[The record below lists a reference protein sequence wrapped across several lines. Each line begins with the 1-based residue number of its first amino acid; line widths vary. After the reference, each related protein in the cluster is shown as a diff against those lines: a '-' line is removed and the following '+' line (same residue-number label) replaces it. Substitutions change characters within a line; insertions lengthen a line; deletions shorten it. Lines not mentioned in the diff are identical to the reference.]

1 MKNKFIFLIL
11 VIGLLF
17 LSSCDANISKEIKTT
32 YKEADL
38 ETISLYVTRF
48 DVTLD
53 LSKDTDLKELLLS
66 LKIYED
72 NSNVTYE
79 EFAEYI
85 LYFGNYEFTIYGYK
99 SITYI
104 DNDIEYDAFTSD
116 NEFDYL
122 NTLFDFNE
130 LNFDSYTAEQ
140 SIKVYNAKDATSDI
154 TDKEEFLNNLKQVK
168 YIKLNNKDSFS
179 LGDLKY
185 KIQIDDETIEVYEKF
200 LVINNNL
207 YLVTSGSVSFLDNLK
222 FNTSSGWLPWI

>member
-1 MKNKFIFLIL
+1 MKNRFIFLIL

-17 LSSCDANISKEIKTT
+17 LSSCDANRYKEIKTT

-38 ETISLYVTRF
+38 ENISLYVTRL

-79 EFAEYI
+79 ETAEYI

-99 SITYI
+99 SIAYI
-104 DNDIEYDAFTSD
+104 DNDIEYDALTLG

-168 YIKLNNKDSFS
+168 YIKLKKDAFNA
-179 LGDLKY
+179 GELKY
-185 KIQIDDETIEVYEKF
+185 KIKIDNETIEVYEKF

-207 YLVTSGSVSFLDNLK
+207 YLVTSGSLSFLDNLK